1 MVYKNEI
8 YIISFCYLPQR
19 RGDFMKDKKDKNQN
33 ILLIILVIVVVLG
46 FFVVETIE
54 SKNKNLIIKNKNDYE
69 IFDKCYL
76 VEERYYC
83 EKAN

>member
-1 MVYKNEI
+1 MKFIEFHFVTYHK
-8 YIISFCYLPQR
+8 R
-19 RGDFMKDKKDKNQN
+19 RSDFMNKAKNKNQN
-33 ILLIILVIVVVLG
+33 ILLIILVIVVLLG
-46 FFVVETIE
+46 GIIVEILE
-54 SKNKNLIIKNKNDYE
+54 SKNKNIIVQNKNDYE

>member
-1 MVYKNEI
+1 MNKAKN
-8 YIISFCYLPQR
+8 
-19 RGDFMKDKKDKNQN
+19 KNQN
-33 ILLIILVIVVVLG
+33 ILLIILVIVVLLG
-46 FFVVETIE
+46 GIIVEILE
-54 SKNKNLIIKNKNDYE
+54 SKNKNIIVQNKNDYE